1 MSNSIHHSRT
11 DVVKN
16 LEKVFDDYSDDLT
29 KMAELVQGVR
39 ENILEIGC
47 QMIAEE
53 LEFYDNWLKDSSL
66 RKKNWYVVRTDETTL
81 LTSIG
86 NVTYHKTLFRDRQT
100 GRSEYLL
107 DRVMGLEKHARM
119 TEDAQAAAL
128 EEAVESSYRKGG
140 DHASISMEGISKTA
154 VMNKIHAL
162 SFPPVNMQGEKKVV
176 PFLYIDADEDHVPL
190 QYMEKKGD
198 IGKSD
203 RRNTVM
209 PKIVYVYEGIEDENG
224 RHRLVNGKYFG
235 GVYEGTK
242 ENGNL
247 WKEVNSYIEAAYD
260 TEILQRVYVN
270 GDGAA
275 WIKGGAEQVIK
286 GKFVLDKFHMNKYI
300 LSATAHL
307 LDSKEDAR
315 SELYRAVHKKNKRM
329 AEETFEKILA
339 VTPEGTKQKAV
350 ERAQTYILSNWA
362 GIMEQVKNRE
372 LECSAEG
379 HVSHIYADRMSSRP
393 LGWSRVGA
401 DKMARLRIYHA
412 NGGDM
417 LSLVRY
423 QKMELPKAAGAEE
436 TIFSS
441 GQMRAMENRNRE
453 KLGSL
458 ADMHTYSIPYQ
469 QVRKIAG
476 LKNQIWGL

>member
-1 MSNSIHHSRT
+1 MTNSIHHFHS

-16 LEKVFDDYSDDLT
+16 LEKVLDEYSMDMT
-29 KMAELVQGVR
+29 RVAELVLGVR
-39 ENILEIGC
+39 ENVLALGC

-53 LEFYDNWLKDSSL
+53 LEFYDDRLRSSSW
-66 RKKNWYVVRTDETTL
+66 RKEKWYIVRRDETTL

-100 GRSEYLL
+100 GRTEYLL
-107 DRVMGLEKHARM
+107 DRVMGLEKHTRM

-140 DHASISMEGISKTA
+140 ERASVSADSISKTA
-154 VMNKIHAL
+154 VMNQIHGL
-162 SFPPVNMQGEKKVV
+162 SFPPVKIPGKKRTV
-176 PFLYIDADEDHVPL
+176 PSLYIDADEDHVSL
-190 QYMEKKGD
+190 QYLEKKGD
-198 IGKSD
+198 IKKRD
-203 RRNTVM
+203 RGNTVM

-224 RHRLVNGKYFG
+224 RHRLINGKYFG

-242 ENGNL
+242 GNAAL
-247 WKEVNSYIEAAYD
+247 WKEVNDYIMVAYD
-260 TEILQRVYVN
+260 EEALQHVYVN

-275 WIKGGAEQVIK
+275 WIKNGAKQIIK

-307 LDSKEDAR
+307 LDSREDAR
-315 SELYRAVHKKNKRM
+315 GELYRAIHKREKHM
-329 AEETFEKILA
+329 AAETFEKILA
-339 VTPEGTKQKAV
+339 VTPEGTKRKAV
-350 ERAQTYILSNWA
+350 ERAQAYILSNWT
-362 GIMEQVKNRE
+362 GIMEQVKNGE

-379 HVSHIYADRMSSRP
+379 HVSHVYADRMSSRP

-401 DKMARLRIYHA
+401 DRMARLRIYHA

-417 LSLVRY
+417 LSLVRF
-423 QKMELPKAAGAEE
+423 QKTVLPKAAGNEE
-436 TIFSS
+436 TIYSS
-441 GQMRAMENRNRE
+441 GQMLAMERRNRE
-453 KLGSL
+453 KLGIL
-458 ADMHTYSIPYQ
+458 ADLHTYSIPYPQ
-469 QVRKIAG
+469 IKKIAN